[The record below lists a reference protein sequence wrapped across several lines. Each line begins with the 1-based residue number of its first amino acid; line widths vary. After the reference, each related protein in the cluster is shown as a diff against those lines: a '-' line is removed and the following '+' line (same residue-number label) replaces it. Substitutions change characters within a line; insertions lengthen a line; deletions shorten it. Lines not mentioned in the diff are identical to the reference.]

1 MSNTRANS
9 NSKQSSF
16 EASVT
21 AKLIIYL
28 MEQSHQQAQE
38 QKRLKAF
45 QVDLQSQID
54 ELQQENEHIK
64 NKYRNLKKSVKKNH
78 KKLVKAHMSL
88 MKKVVDS
95 HAEFNYH
102 CIYTENK
109 IKDMEEY
116 LVNLRDELFQVGQK
130 KEDETE
136 EDSSMYETDTDSD
149 SDKDT
154 SSDYVPEDDEDTET
168 EDEEDDNL

>member
-9 NSKQSSF
+9 KQTSF
-16 EASVT
+16 ESTVT

-28 MEQSHQQAQE
+28 MEQSHKQAQE

-78 KKLVKAHMSL
+78 KKLIKAHTVL
-88 MKKVVDS
+88 MEEVMDVHTD
-95 HAEFNYH
+95 FNYY
-102 CIYTENK
+102 CIYTETK
-109 IKDMEEY
+109 IKDVQEN
-116 LVNLRDELFQVGQK
+116 LVNLREELCK
-130 KEDETE
+130 IRKNTE
-136 EDSSMYETDTDSD
+136 EDSSMYETETDS
-149 SDKDT
+149 DT
-154 SSDYVPEDDEDTET
+154 SSDYVPEDEEDDEDTET
-168 EDEEDDNL
+168 EDDNL